1 MEERPWPPPC
11 PPNTNF
17 RFFIFIFLSHLT
29 TSQIFR
35 NAKFGVIMNKTGNV
49 QWNVLK
55 IGFAKSAKINPSC
68 FHLCL
73 EGTIPK
79 PASSPFG
86 NNFRAWIN
94 QIQIQFQKSLIC
106 FWFQV
111 IFYIWP
117 ATIHHRWRWWRA
129 KCPHSWIL
137 TLYWAAR
144 RPEFQKSW
152 FKFQEIA
159 FLHKKYAPCGGRSQ
173 KELVHKA
180 SALGLYAPRCLK

>member
-35 NAKFGVIMNKTGNV
+35 NAKFGVIMNNTGNV

-55 IGFAKSAKINPSC
+55 IGFAKSAKINPRLLSPLLRRNNTQAGLLSIWQQFSC
-68 FHLCL
+68 LDISDSNSISEKF
-73 EGTIPK
+73 E
-79 PASSPFG
+79 
-86 NNFRAWIN
+86 
-94 QIQIQFQKSLIC
+94 IC

-137 TLYWAAR
+137 TLYWAAH

-159 FLHKKYAPCGGRSQ
+159 FFYTRNMHLVRIVVKKSSYIKRPLWACTHQG
-173 KELVHKA
+173 A
-180 SALGLYAPRCLK
+180 